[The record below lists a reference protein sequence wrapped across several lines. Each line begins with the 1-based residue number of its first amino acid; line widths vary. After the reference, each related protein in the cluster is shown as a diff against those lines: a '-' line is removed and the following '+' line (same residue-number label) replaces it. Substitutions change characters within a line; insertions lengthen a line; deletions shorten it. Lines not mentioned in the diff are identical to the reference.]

1 MSKKISYFSIVL
13 FFIFCSPLYSQ
24 DSNIVHDIGE
34 TYQMKSGHLNSAIAT
49 SKRNWK
55 KFKNALINDDKMSV
69 ISMMSTGDI
78 IGIENGSKVKYLGEL
93 KAFSGVAKIK
103 ILEGEWNGTVG
114 YTFDDNLY

>member
-1 MSKKISYFSIVL
+1 MSKKISYFSIFL

-24 DSNIVHDIGE
+24 ESNIVHDIGE

-69 ISMMSTGDI
+69 ISMMSTGRLFA
-78 IGIENGSKVKYLGEL
+78 IEHGTKVKFLGKLE
-93 KAFSGVAKIK
+93 AFSNVAKIK
-103 ILEGEWNGTVG
+103 ILEGHNKGDTG
-114 YTFDDNLY
+114 YTFQTNLY